1 MRSCPTCQRTY
12 QDDNQSNC
20 AYDGAQLSAPY
31 YPQPGQYQ
39 QQSYGP
45 PPGVNPM
52 TPLPPPGYPPQ
63 GGWQGYPTPPAYQGG
78 MGQYVPCPRCRRP
91 DPEKVNFT
99 WWGGMLGPRMLTH
112 VKCRGCGLAYNGKTG
127 ESNDT
132 KITIYFI
139 VGTVV
144 SLVIGILLVLLVFAR

>member
-20 AYDGAQLSAPY
+20 AYDGAQLSPPY
-31 YPQPGQYQ
+31 YPQPVQYQ

-52 TPLPPPGYPPQ
+52 TPPGYPPQ
-63 GGWQGYPTPPAYQGG
+63 GGWQGYPTPPAYQAD

-91 DPEKVNFT
+91 DPQKVNFT

-112 VKCRGCGLAYNGKTG
+112 VKCNGCGLAYNGKTG

-132 KITIYFI
+132 KIKIYLI
-139 VGTVV
+139 VGTAI
-144 SLVIGILLVLLVFAR
+144 SLLIGILLVFVVSSR